1 MSFARPPVI
10 LTHEFYP
17 FRGGVARYVEELASE
32 AHRLGIDLEL
42 CCQQPRSRVGAW
54 PFIIVSIPGSGSLRW
69 KDTSRF
75 IRFIRQNQEPL
86 SDRIICITSW
96 GALRAWTLAKF
107 RPRNASIRIL
117 FHGSEIL
124 KIQRHLWLWKP
135 FLKALLEQE
144 NVSCFATTPFVEKL
158 LRCCPCFPKDRSIML
173 APCGLGRFFR
183 DLPPP
188 KIVPFDTHGEM
199 VILTVA
205 RIDPRKGQLD
215 AVEAIGQL
223 PDSIRARLYYRLVGR
238 GCPKYL
244 KTILRHA
251 RRYRVRCI
259 VTPDANDEALGQAYA
274 EAYLVIHPSRA
285 LKHSIEGFGLSVIEA
300 ASRGCP
306 CIAYD
311 SGGLS
316 SAIIQ
321 GTTGWLIPEGDVKSL
336 SRALLEAIEN
346 PDERHRRAIAA
357 REFSMTHNYDTAVNA
372 LLR

>member
-1 MSFARPPVI
+1 
-10 LTHEFYP
+10 
-17 FRGGVARYVEELASE
+17 VARYLQELALE
-32 AHRLGIDLEL
+32 AHRIGIDLEL

-54 PFIIVSIPGSGSLRW
+54 PFITVCIPGSGSLRW
-69 KDTSRF
+69 KDTFRF
-75 IRFIRQNQEPL
+75 IRFIKQNQEPFT
-86 SDRIICITSW
+86 DRIVCIASW
-96 GALRAWTLAKF
+96 GALRAWALANF
-107 RPRNASIRIL
+107 RPRGASIRVL

-124 KIQRHLWLWKP
+124 KIQRYLWVWGSL
-135 FLKALLEQE
+135 FKALFEQE

-158 LRCCPCFPKDRSIML
+158 LRNCACFPKDRPIML

-188 KIVPFDTHGEM
+188 KIVPFDSDKEK

-223 PDSIRARLYYRLVGR
+223 PESIRARLYYHVIGR

-244 KTILRHA
+244 KSILRQA
-251 RRYRVRCI
+251 RRRRVRCI
-259 VTPDANDEALGQAYA
+259 VTADANDEALDQAYT
-274 EAYLVIHPSRA
+274 EAYLVIHPSRT
-285 LKHSIEGFGLSVIEA
+285 LKHSVEGFGLSVIEA

-321 GTTGWLIPEGDVKSL
+321 GTTGWLVPEGDVKSL
-336 SRALLEAIEN
+336 SRALLEAIEH
-346 PDERHRRAIAA
+346 PDERQRRAMAA
-357 REFSMTHNYDTAVNA
+357 RQFSIQQTYHAAIDG